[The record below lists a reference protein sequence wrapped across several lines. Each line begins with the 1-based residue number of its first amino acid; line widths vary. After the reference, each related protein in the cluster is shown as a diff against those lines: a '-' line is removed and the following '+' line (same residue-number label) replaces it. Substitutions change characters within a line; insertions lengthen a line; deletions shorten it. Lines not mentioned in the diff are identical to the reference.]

1 MIKVL
6 TGADQPK
13 PQKLNNKY
21 KHVIIFVNRKWVI
34 IVIQQVCLIL
44 FLFPAPQDLNRACL
58 RQLSLTS
65 ILLLESSLLFQDTLY
80 TKVQITLCYKH
91 SQKSPVPDLFTA
103 FNLIDILSV
112 YCIGLCFLLCCLC
125 VCVQLLIRVQ
135 LLVIPWT
142 GACQSPVSMEFSR
155 QEYWSGLQFPTPGDP
170 LNLGIEATPLTSPA
184 LIGRFFT
191 TMPPGKPPTDNWS
204 LLLYQMGANRLL
216 CHSWQYLHF
225 KLGYYEYF

>member
-1 MIKVL
+1 M
-6 TGADQPK
+6 
-13 PQKLNNKY
+13 
-21 KHVIIFVNRKWVI
+21 
-34 IVIQQVCLIL
+34 IL

-125 VCVQLLIRVQ
+125 VC
-135 LLVIPWT
+135 LV
-142 GACQSPVSMEFSR
+142 AQSCPTFSNPMDWSLPVSCVHGIFQARILEWVAISYSR
-155 QEYWSGLQFPTPGDP
+155 RSSQPRDRSHASYISYID
-170 LNLGIEATPLTSPA
+170 
-184 LIGRFFT
+184 R
-191 TMPPGKPPTDNWS
+191 
-204 LLLYQMGANRLL
+204 
-216 CHSWQYLHF
+216 
-225 KLGYYEYF
+225 